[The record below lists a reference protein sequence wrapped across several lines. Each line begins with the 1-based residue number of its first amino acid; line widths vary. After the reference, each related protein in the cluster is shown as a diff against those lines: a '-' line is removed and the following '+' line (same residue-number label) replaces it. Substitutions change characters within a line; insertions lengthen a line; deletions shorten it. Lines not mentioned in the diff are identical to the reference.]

1 MPPKARI
8 NSKNSVEQ
16 EGRIILAISALKKQE
31 IRNVREAARVYNVPR
46 TTLQRRLNGQ
56 SFRAETRANGHK
68 MTQNEEESL
77 IRWILSMDQR
87 GAALRPSHMREIA
100 NILLAQRG
108 STSTQT
114 VGEKWVYNFIKQHD
128 EIKTQFSRRY
138 NHQRAKCEDPKII
151 LEWFNHVQITIMQ
164 YGITPEDIYNFD
176 ETGFAMGLVA
186 TAKVVTRA
194 EMLSQPFLIQP
205 GNREWVTSIECV
217 NSTGWVL
224 PPCIIFKGK
233 VHIEGWYQD
242 MTLPADWRIEV
253 SENGWTTDQIG
264 LQWLQKVF
272 IPATTSRTTGRYQLL
287 ILDGH
292 GSHLTPQFDQICTE
306 NDIIPI
312 CMPAHS
318 SHLLQPLDVGCFSP
332 LKRAY
337 SCLIEDKM
345 RLGFNHIDKLDFL
358 EAYPQARTAIFSL
371 DNIKSGFLATGLIPL
386 NPDQV
391 LSQLNI
397 QLKTPTPPG
406 SRSTDSV
413 PKTPYNLMQ
422 LKKQESTLKKLLRER
437 TYSPPTPS
445 KAALDQLI
453 KGCEMAMNNAILL
466 AKENRDLRA
475 AHEKQL
481 QKRKQSRR
489 QIEAAEGFSIQEG
502 QEFIQQRNQAA
513 EAIPTIPTDQAVD
526 AEQHPQ
532 RAPPRC
538 SDCHIIGHKRLQCP
552 QRKNS

>member
-1 MPPKARI
+1 MPPKTHTIA
-8 NSKNSVEQ
+8 KNLAEQ
-16 EGRIILAISALKKQE
+16 EGRILLAISALEKKE
-31 IRNVREAARVYNVPR
+31 ISTISKAAQIFNVPR
-46 TTLQRRLNGQ
+46 STLRDRLKGSKYRNE
-56 SFRAETRANGHK
+56 ARANGHK

-87 GAALRPSHMREIA
+87 GAAPRPSHVREMA

-108 STSTQT
+108 STPTQT
-114 VGEKWVYNFIKQHD
+114 VGEKWVYNFINRHD
-128 EIKTQFSRRY
+128 EIKTRFSRRY

-151 LEWFNHVQITIMQ
+151 LEWFNRVQITIMQ
-164 YGITPEDIYNFD
+164 YGIAPEDIYNFD

-194 EMLSQPFLIQP
+194 EMLGRPFLIQP
-205 GNREWVTSIECV
+205 GNREWVTSIECI

-242 MTLPADWRIEV
+242 PALPADWRIEV

-264 LQWLQKVF
+264 LRWLQKVF
-272 IPATTSRTTGRYQLL
+272 IPATTSRTTGRYRLL

-292 GSHLTPQFDQICTE
+292 GSHLTPQFDQICSE
-306 NDIIPI
+306 NNIIPL

-337 SCLIEDKM
+337 GRLIEAKM

-358 EAYPQARTAIFSL
+358 EAYPQARTAIFSS
-371 DNIKSGFLATGLIPL
+371 DNIKSGFSATGLIPL
-386 NPDQV
+386 NPDRV

-406 SRSTDSV
+406 SRSTDSI
-413 PKTPYNLMQ
+413 PKTPYNLKQ

-437 TYSPPTPS
+437 THSPPTPT

-466 AKENRDLRA
+466 AKENQDLRA

-481 QKRKQSRR
+481 QNRKRSRR

-502 QEFIQQRNQAA
+502 QEFIQRRNQAD
-513 EAIPTIPTDQAVD
+513 EAIPSIPTEQAVD
-526 AEQHPQ
+526 AEQRPQ

-538 SDCHIIGHKRLQCP
+538 SDCHILGHKRLQCP
-552 QRKNS
+552 QRKNN